1 LEVEKLSEEFYN
13 KCAELLGVEY
23 DCQPFP
29 WPNYKRT
36 RWNNRAAGSGR
47 YPGYGIIRKFG
58 SQIHVALSNPISHH
72 GIYNSEEEV
81 FIFLRNLE
89 KSG

>member
-1 LEVEKLSEEFYN
+1 MTNEDFYH
-13 KCAELLGVEY
+13 KCADILGVEY
-23 DCQPFP
+23 DGEPFR
-29 WPNYKRT
+29 YRYRT
-36 RWNNRAAGSGR
+36 RWNNRKPGSGR

-58 SQIHVALSNPISHH
+58 SQIHVALTKPIQHH

-81 FIFLRNLE
+81 YTFLRNLE

>member
-1 LEVEKLSEEFYN
+1 MDKDFYH
-13 KCAELLGVEY
+13 KCAEILGVEY
-23 DCQPFP
+23 DGESFQ
-29 WPNYKRT
+29 YRYRT
-36 RWNNRAAGSGR
+36 RWNNRKPGSGR

-58 SQIHVALSNPISHH
+58 NQIHVALTKPISHH

-81 FIFLRNLE
+81 YTFLRNLE

>member
-1 LEVEKLSEEFYN
+1 MDNEEFYN
-13 KCAELLGVEY
+13 NCAELLGVAY

-29 WPNYKRT
+29 WINYKRT

-58 SQIHVALSNPISHH
+58 NQIHVALTKPVQHH

-81 FIFLRNLE
+81 YTFLKTLE
-89 KSG
+89 KSS

>member
-1 LEVEKLSEEFYN
+1 MTNEDFYY
-13 KCAELLGVEY
+13 KCAEILGVEY
-23 DCQPFP
+23 DCEPFTH
-29 WPNYKRT
+29 YKRT
-36 RWNNRAAGSGR
+36 RWNNRKPGSGR

-58 SQIHVALSNPISHH
+58 SQIHVAFTNPVLHH

-81 FIFLRNLE
+81 YTFLQNLE

>member
-1 LEVEKLSEEFYN
+1 MNNEDFYH
-13 KCAELLGVEY
+13 KCAEILGVEY
-23 DCQPFP
+23 DGEPFQ
-29 WPNYKRT
+29 YRYRT
-36 RWNNRAAGSGR
+36 RWNNRKPGSGR

-58 SQIHVALSNPISHH
+58 SQIHVALTKPVQHH

-81 FIFLRNLE
+81 FTFLRNLE

>member
-1 LEVEKLSEEFYN
+1 MDNEYFYH

-29 WPNYKRT
+29 WTHSNRT
-36 RWNNRAAGSGR
+36 RWNNRAPGSGR

-58 SQIHVALSNPISHH
+58 NQIHVALSKPISHH
-72 GIYNSEEEV
+72 GIYDSEEEV
-81 FIFLRNLE
+81 FTFLQNLD
-89 KSG
+89 KIG

>member
-1 LEVEKLSEEFYN
+1 MDNETFYH
-13 KCAELLGVEY
+13 KCAELLGTEY
-23 DCQPFP
+23 DCKPFP
-29 WPNYKRT
+29 WTSYRRT
-36 RWNNRAAGSGR
+36 RWNNRAPGSGR

-58 SQIHVALSNPISHH
+58 NQIHVALKYPINHH

-81 FIFLRNLE
+81 LTFLQNLE